1 MSKKNI
7 LIVFGG
13 KSSEHEV
20 SRNSAFSIIN
30 NINKDNYN
38 IYTLGITKEGE
49 WILFSGDYKN
59 ITDGSWEN
67 HPDNKKA
74 FITPDPK
81 VKGLFILTNEGSK
94 ILNIDAIIP
103 VLHGKNGEDGTI
115 QGLFELS
122 EIPYVGCD
130 VLSSSM
136 CMDKAIS
143 NTVFAYNNI
152 DQAKFV
158 DFYIEDF
165 KKDNDYYLNL
175 IDTKIGTY
183 PIFVKPANAGSSVGV
198 TKVNDRSELVDAIN
212 KAALEDRKILI
223 EEGINGIEVECAVI
237 GNNNATASVVGEITP
252 CNDFY
257 DYNAKYI
264 DNKSELHIPAN
275 ISDDISQK
283 IKETALFAYKIMGCS
298 GLSRIDFFVEKNTNR
313 VLLNEINTFP
323 GFTSISMYPM
333 LMNEIGINFGS
344 LIDKLINLA
353 INKKEGKYETE

>member
-20 SRNSAFSIIN
+20 SRSSAFSIIN
-30 NINKDNYN
+30 NINKEIYN

-49 WILFSGDYKN
+49 WILFSGDYEN
-59 ITDGSWEN
+59 IADGSWQN

-74 FITPDPK
+74 FITPDKK
-81 VKGLFILTNEGSK
+81 VSGLLVITNEGFE

-130 VLSSSM
+130 VLSSAI

-143 NTVFAYNNI
+143 NTIFAYNNI
-152 DQAKFV
+152 KQAKFV
-158 DFYIEDF
+158 SFYIEDF
-165 KKDNDYYLNL
+165 RKNNDYYLNL
-175 IDTKIGTY
+175 IDEKIGTY
-183 PIFVKPANAGSSVGV
+183 PVFIKPANAGSSVGV
-198 TKVNDRSELVDAIN
+198 SKVKQKSELIDAIN
-212 KAALEDRKILI
+212 KASLEDRKILI
-223 EEGINGIEVECAVI
+223 EEGIDGIEVECAII
-237 GNNNATASVVGEITP
+237 GNNNAVASIVGEITP
-252 CNDFY
+252 SNDFY

-264 DNKSELHIPAN
+264 DNKSELIIPAN

-283 IKETALFAYKIMGCS
+283 IRETALKAYKAMGCS
-298 GLSRIDFFVEKNTNR
+298 GLARIDFFVEKRTNR

-333 LMNEIGINFGS
+333 LMNKIGISFES
-344 LIDKLINLA
+344 LIDKLIDLA